1 VQCCFPLPLQA
12 FPEQAKLAVSRCFLI
27 TVFPH
32 CPAEVFTLVF
42 AAAAVL
48 IDFAKLKNAMLAIVA
63 IETTFLI
70 NLINQ

>member
-1 VQCCFPLPLQA
+1 M
-12 FPEQAKLAVSRCFLI
+12 
-27 TVFPH
+27 
-32 CPAEVFTLVF
+32 F